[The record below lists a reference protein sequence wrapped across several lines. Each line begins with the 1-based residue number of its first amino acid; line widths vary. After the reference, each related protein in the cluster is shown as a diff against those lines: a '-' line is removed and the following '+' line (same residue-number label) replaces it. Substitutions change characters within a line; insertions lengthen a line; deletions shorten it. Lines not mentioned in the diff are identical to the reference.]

1 MRMRFSRRDFLRM
14 AGFATIGL
22 PAAEPPRPSL
32 HSANIPGAINERLA
46 RPIWCDENGL
56 GRNVFVHFHLTFALE
71 QRPADAWFHLFA
83 DTRYR
88 LRVNGEIVSYG
99 PAAFLVD
106 HPEFDSIDLTPWLRA
121 GENELSV
128 EVNSRGDTSFQAE
141 PSRGGFIAWGE
152 ARAADSASLA
162 DFATP
167 GKWRTRR
174 ADAWSPEAPPFSFAQ
189 GPVEI
194 VDLSR
199 LRSDGRVVDPQA
211 PGWRDPVVADRKAW
225 GKITP
230 RSVPRP
236 VFDLWTPR
244 RIVTLAPLASPL
256 TRVSANRSLPVSELP
271 GRGQR
276 FACAMWLHAPSATN
290 TQLSVTPGDIWL
302 NGHALAQPLSPERPL
317 EARFPVALRA
327 GWNLVYGEFPPLART
342 LGIVVGWPREV
353 ALRLASHPRPDA
365 PENRI
370 RFSSLMPAERLPS
383 LRDSVPSSEADLE
396 RLGEFFDGG
405 LVHTSFPSREIAWDR
420 PVATTV
426 ERPDDIEP
434 REIPLSA
441 AGEGMVVYDFG
452 REFIGHVSLEIDAP
466 AGGVIDVVNE
476 ELLQTNGS
484 VRMFRPN
491 PGINPVD
498 RLHLRAGLN
507 RWEGFHARG
516 GRYVQLSVRSNG
528 PVTIRRV
535 GVRNALVPVPASGT
549 FSCDDEVFNWSW
561 DIGVATLEA
570 SLTDGWVDPWREQGL
585 YIGDVLVEYL
595 AHRIWTR
602 DTTHIVR
609 ALRMWSQGRLPDGQL
624 RAVVPAWF
632 RRYHADYT
640 LLWIVILR
648 DYVTHTGDRAFA
660 EELWPT
666 VERIWSS
673 ATWRSGPRGLWTAD
687 GMNVFGDWGA
697 TEASIEG
704 DGNGILNAFRV
715 GALQASAELA
725 DIIGQSE
732 RAAAFRRERENVAAA
747 FREVLWDAQRN
758 AFAPCLRNGVFVDT
772 PAAHANTL
780 ALLYGIASPDQEA
793 GALAAVRSA
802 IEKAA
807 ADPGHCHRRGGHIE
821 LYFLHYVLEM
831 LADRGLHED
840 AENIIRRFWGLQR
853 EHGAWCLWEA
863 FYRGLRKED
872 SQCHGWSAGPSVY
885 FHRTV
890 LGIETKPDRV
900 TIIPRA
906 ASLTQARGVHPHPK
920 GDIIVE
926 WRVENETF
934 YLDVELPAGLVH
946 DIRPGP
952 MFAHLEPRVTL
963 RTR

>member
-1 MRMRFSRRDFLRM
+1 M

-22 PAAEPPRPSL
+22 PAAEPPKPS
-32 HSANIPGAINERLA
+32 GALDERLA
-46 RPIWCDENGL
+46 QPIWCDENGL
-56 GRNVFVHFHLTFALE
+56 GRNVFVHFHLAFALE
-71 QRPADAWFHLFA
+71 QKPTDAWFHLFA

-106 HPEFDSIDLTPWLRA
+106 YPEYDSIDLTPWLRV
-121 GENELSV
+121 GDNEVSV

-152 ARAADSASLA
+152 ARAADSTSLA

-167 GKWRTRR
+167 GKWRARR

-211 PGWRDPVVADRKAW
+211 PGWQEPVVADRKAW
-225 GKITP
+225 GKVTP

-236 VFDLWTPR
+236 VFDLWIPQ

-271 GRGQR
+271 ERGQR
-276 FACAMWLHAPSATN
+276 FACAMWLHASAATS
-290 TQLSVTPGDIWL
+290 THLSVTPGDIWL
-302 NGHALAQPLSPERPL
+302 NGRMLAQPLSPERPL
-317 EARFPVALRA
+317 EARFAVELRA

-353 ALRLASHPRPDA
+353 TLRLASHPRSDA

-370 RFSSLMPAERLPS
+370 RFSSLMPSERLPS
-383 LRDSVPSSEADLE
+383 FRDSVPSSEADLE
-396 RLGEFFDGG
+396 RLGEFFDSG
-405 LVHTSFPSREIAWDR
+405 LVHTSFPSREIAWDQ

-426 ERPDDIEP
+426 DRPRDIAPLEL
-434 REIPLSA
+434 PLSA

-466 AGGVIDVVNE
+466 AGGVMDVANE

-491 PGINPVD
+491 TGINPVD
-498 RLHLRAGLN
+498 RVHLRPGLN

-528 PVTIRRV
+528 PVTVRRV
-535 GVRNALVPVPASGT
+535 GLRNTLVPVPASGT
-549 FSCDDEVFNWSW
+549 FSCNDEVFNWSW
-561 DIGVATLEA
+561 DAGVATLEA

-609 ALRMWSQGRLPDGQL
+609 ALRMWSQGQLPDGQL

-704 DGNGILNAFRV
+704 DANGILNAFRV

-725 DIIGQSE
+725 EVLGQSE
-732 RAAAFRRERENVAAA
+732 RAAAFRRERESVAAA
-747 FREVLWDAQRN
+747 FREVLWDAQRK
-758 AFAPCLRNGVFVDT
+758 AFAPCLRHGVFVDT

-780 ALLYGIASPDQEA
+780 ALLYRIASPEQEA

-807 ADPGHCHRRGGHIE
+807 ADPGRCHRRGGHIE

-840 AENIIRRFWGLQR
+840 AENTIRRFWGLQR

-890 LGIETKPDRV
+890 LGIETKPGRV
-900 TIIPRA
+900 TVIPRA
-906 ASLTQARGVHPHPK
+906 ASLTHARGIHPHPK
-920 GDIIVE
+920 GDIVVE
-926 WRVENETF
+926 WRIENQTF
-934 YLDVELPAGLVH
+934 YLDVELPAGLAH
-946 DIRPGP
+946 DVRPGP
-952 MFAHLEPRVTL
+952 TFAHLEPRVTI